1 MITTAHD
8 RDRRSMADLL
18 APFLTPLDVG
28 TLHSRNRF
36 ALAPMTRL
44 KAVQGVPTD
53 VDVDYY
59 RRRAAGGAGII
70 ITEGVL
76 VPDAAAGFSPRIPVF
91 MPEAEAGWRKTIDA
105 VHAEGSAIVAQLWHT
120 GISRGVDSRHN
131 PGVPPKSPSGR
142 SLAGDVVSEPM
153 TEADFA
159 AVIEAYATAAELAQA
174 WGFDGVEIHGAHGYL
189 LDQFLWSRTNTR
201 LDAYGRSAAAGTSL
215 PAEVVAEIR
224 RRVGPEFTVVYRFS
238 QWKADHYRA
247 RLAET
252 PAELEAILAPLVS
265 AGVSMLH
272 PSTRRHWL
280 PEFPGES
287 TLGLAGWTKRITGL
301 PVIAVGSVGIEA
313 AYGAEPAPES
323 DTVYDRL
330 ATLSAQFEQ
339 GEFDVIAIG
348 RAMLADAS
356 WVEKTI
362 SGRLDEIRPYRKIPE
377 TEHLDYDRF
386 Y

>member
-1 MITTAHD
+1 MITATHD
-8 RDRRSMADLL
+8 PHGRTMAQLL
-18 APFLTPLDVG
+18 APLLSPLEVG
-28 TLHSRNRF
+28 TVHSRNRF

-53 VDVDYY
+53 VDIDYY

-76 VPDAAAGFSPRIPVF
+76 IPDPAAGFSPRIPVLV
-91 MPEAEAGWRKTIDA
+91 PEAEQGWRKTIEA
-105 VHAEGSAIVAQLWHT
+105 VHGEGSAIIAQVWHT
-120 GISRGVDSRHN
+120 GISRGVSSKHN
-131 PGVPPKSPSGR
+131 PGVAPKSPSGR
-142 SLAGDVVSEPM
+142 NLAGEVVADPM
-153 TEADFA
+153 TDEDIAF
-159 AVIEAYATAAELAQA
+159 VITAYAEAAERAQE

-201 LDAYGRSAAAGTSL
+201 DDAFGRGTMLGTSL
-215 PAEVVAEIR
+215 PSEVVKTMR
-224 RRVGPEFTVVYRFS
+224 RRVGSDFTIAYRFS

-247 RLAET
+247 RIAET
-252 PAELEAILAPLVS
+252 SSDLEAILRPLVD

-280 PEFPGES
+280 PEFPDES
-287 TLGLAGWTKRITGL
+287 PMGLAGWTKRITGL

-313 AYGAEPAPES
+313 VYGAQPAPEADS
-323 DTVYDRL
+323 IFDRL
-330 ATLSAQFEQ
+330 ATLSAQFEA

-348 RAMLADAS
+348 RAMLADAA
-356 WVEKTI
+356 WVEKMLA
-362 SGRLDEIRPYRKIPE
+362 GRLDEIRPYRKIPE